1 MVQLYVLFTALM
13 ALLHPLHLTST
24 SVEITDK
31 QELSVVVKFFADDFK
46 AATGTFSGT
55 VPNLDS
61 GELDKDSQRIVM
73 NYLVNKLVLSADHEP
88 AFRYR
93 YQKAQRQELAVWIFF
108 VVKMKSLPKQIRVNN
123 ELMCESFHDQKN
135 LLIFT
140 NKEAQQAISFD
151 CDTKEAILNVN

>member
-1 MVQLYVLFTALM
+1 
-13 ALLHPLHLTST
+13 
-24 SVEITDK
+24 
-31 QELSVVVKFFADDFK
+31 
-46 AATGTFSGT
+46 
-55 VPNLDS
+55 
-61 GELDKDSQRIVM
+61 
-73 NYLVNKLVLSADHEP
+73 VLSADHEP